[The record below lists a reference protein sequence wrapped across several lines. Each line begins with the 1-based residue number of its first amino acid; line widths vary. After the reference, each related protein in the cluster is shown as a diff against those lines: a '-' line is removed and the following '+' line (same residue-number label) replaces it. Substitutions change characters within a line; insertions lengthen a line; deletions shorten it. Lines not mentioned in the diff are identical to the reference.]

1 MERNELT
8 ALLPHRNSMLL
19 LDCASVEDGVARGE
33 RLIRGDEFF
42 LDGHFP
48 GNPIVPGVILCEI
61 LAQSSCV
68 LLGTQGEK
76 VTTLFTG
83 LDKVRFKNQVK
94 PGDRFC
100 TECRITKSKGVFY
113 WAEGKG
119 TVDGKLCVQAEF
131 SFAVIPEEK
140 KEDEPHG

>member
-1 MERNELT
+1 MERSELMH
-8 ALLPHRNSMLL
+8 LLPHRNAMLL
-19 LDCASVEDGVARGE
+19 LDRASVGDGVARGE

-48 GNPIVPGVILCEI
+48 GNPVVPGVILCEI

-68 LLGTQGEK
+68 LIGAQGEK

-94 PGDRFC
+94 PGDLFQ

-119 TVDGKLCVQAEF
+119 TVNGKLCVSAEF

-140 KEDEPHG
+140 TDADNG